1 MSAFGNKTSVQNG
14 GNDDSQPSLD
24 VRKMSAVSIPNGNY
38 YINVRS
44 KVASSVDIPG
54 ASGADSTAIQL
65 YSGNGSKA
73 QQFTFTKQS
82 DGSYVIVNVNSGKA
96 LDVRNGAAGNNAVVQ
111 QYSANGTTP
120 SVGSSVIREPVI
132 TCNPH

>member
-1 MSAFGNKTSVQNG
+1 MTILSL
-14 GNDDSQPSLD
+14 PLD

-96 LDVRNGAAGNNAVVQ
+96 LTFVMALRVIMRWCSSIRRMVR
-111 QYSANGTTP
+111 TP

>member
-1 MSAFGNKTSVQNG
+1 
-14 GNDDSQPSLD
+14 
-24 VRKMSAVSIPNGNY
+24 MSAVSIPNGNY

-96 LDVRNGAAGNNAVVQ
+96 LGR
-111 QYSANGTTP
+111 S
-120 SVGSSVIREPVI
+120 
-132 TCNPH
+132 